1 MVLEDTRQNNV
12 MTLAIISGDILR
24 DMYFSEQPSLNT
36 CRQYKS
42 ELQKWMSSLPNPLQQ
57 YIQSGEAPIS
67 PKDQAEAIVSFETES
82 LRHSSNTILV
92 QFTLHAPRGM
102 DVGHKA
108 ILSEGV
114 ENEDVK

>member
-1 MVLEDTRQNNV
+1 M
-12 MTLAIISGDILR
+12 
-24 DMYFSEQPSLNT
+24 
-36 CRQYKS
+36 
-42 ELQKWMSSLPNPLQQ
+42 
-57 YIQSGEAPIS
+57 
-67 PKDQAEAIVSFETES
+67 DQAEAIVSFETES